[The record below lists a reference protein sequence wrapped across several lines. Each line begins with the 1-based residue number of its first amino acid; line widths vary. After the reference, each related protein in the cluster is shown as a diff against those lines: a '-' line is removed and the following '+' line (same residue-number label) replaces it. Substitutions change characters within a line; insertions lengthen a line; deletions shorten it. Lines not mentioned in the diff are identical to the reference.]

1 MEHILTLVARIFRV
15 QCVLVCLCAHERVY
29 IRNARG
35 FAAGDFPWRW
45 GFCGWGIATPNPEVL
60 VIEDAREDARRAFDK
75 ALHDTAADVDSPGE
89 QSAGSCRQLLTPAAP
104 GQQPASTRWPQHAS
118 RGALRP
124 ACRMRKNRNMVDKE
138 GGMRF
143 FGGVPLIGSSGHR
156 LGMLI
161 IIDQEP
167 RRVSADQMAILVNM
181 SGEATPAAT
190 SQSLLT
196 EALLTKHLFPQG
208 SRGAFGG
215 QGPCC

>member
-104 GQQPASTRWPQHAS
+104 GSSRRAPAGHSMHPEVLFDLRAGCGKTETWWTRRA
-118 RGALRP
+118 
-124 ACRMRKNRNMVDKE
+124 AC
-138 GGMRF
+138 
-143 FGGVPLIGSSGHR
+143 
-156 LGMLI
+156 
-161 IIDQEP
+161 
-167 RRVSADQMAILVNM
+167 
-181 SGEATPAAT
+181 
-190 SQSLLT
+190 
-196 EALLTKHLFPQG
+196 
-208 SRGAFGG
+208 AFLAG
-215 QGPCC
+215 CR